1 MEVLRLVL
9 MLAIFAWHIL
19 VHGYGF
25 KDVAQN
31 GMALTG
37 NGACIILAPLFA
49 PATYCF
55 MFISGY
61 YGMKFSVKKG
71 LTIELWLLITSLL
84 TFFICTFF
92 FWPFSSG
99 GFFKACFPI
108 SSKRWWF
115 MTYYMIIF
123 LLSPILNRGCE
134 SLDKNGFLLII
145 SLLVLYQTISF
156 IRIEPSGGCN
166 FLGLLTIFLMG
177 RYFRIHKIEIERK
190 KALTIFL
197 SCWAGLI
204 GLLFL
209 SAHCFRKWVFI
220 LLSYNTPLLMS
231 MSVTLFYFVKGLKP
245 RYSLK
250 VNKLLRPVLFIYLIT
265 DGLFIPFYE
274 WVASVFEVNVLYG
287 VLLYV
292 AVVVVCLLTGHA
304 VIRLSEWIL
313 GKVNT
318 HKFEDCSIFV
328 K

>member
-25 KDVAQN
+25 KDVAQS

-123 LLSPILNRGCE
+123 LISPILNRGCE
-134 SLDKNGFLLII
+134 SLGKNGFLLII

-209 SAHCFRKWVFI
+209 SAHCFRRWV
-220 LLSYNTPLLMS
+220 
-231 MSVTLFYFVKGLKP
+231 
-245 RYSLK
+245 
-250 VNKLLRPVLFIYLIT
+250 FIYLIT

-313 GKVNT
+313 SKINT

>member
-25 KDVAQN
+25 KDVAQS

-37 NGACIILAPLFA
+37 NGAGIILASLFA

-108 SSKRWWF
+108 SSMRWWF

-134 SLDKNGFLLII
+134 SLGKNGFLLII
-145 SLLVLYQTISF
+145 SLLVLYQTISI
-156 IRIEPSGGCN
+156 IRMEPRRLQFPGVVDDIPDGQ
-166 FLGLLTIFLMG
+166 
-177 RYFRIHKIEIERK
+177 
-190 KALTIFL
+190 
-197 SCWAGLI
+197 
-204 GLLFL
+204 
-209 SAHCFRKWVFI
+209 VFQ
-220 LLSYNTPLLMS
+220 NPQN
-231 MSVTLFYFVKGLKP
+231 
-245 RYSLK
+245 R
-250 VNKLLRPVLFIYLIT
+250 N
-265 DGLFIPFYE
+265 
-274 WVASVFEVNVLYG
+274 
-287 VLLYV
+287 
-292 AVVVVCLLTGHA
+292 
-304 VIRLSEWIL
+304 
-313 GKVNT
+313 
-318 HKFEDCSIFV
+318 
-328 K
+328 